1 MEIELE
7 FELFIL
13 KATLL
18 DTPTARSIWESLP
31 VTSRVMTWGDEF
43 YFGIPANAALE
54 ADAQTVV
61 ELGALA
67 YWPTMPAFCVFFG
80 PTPISH
86 GQEPRAASPVNVF
99 GKLQE
104 IDLDILRSVQDGE
117 EVTVRKS
124 TS

>member
-18 DTPTARSIWESLP
+18 KTPTARSIWESLP
-31 VTSRVMTWGDEF
+31 ITTHVMTWGDEF
-43 YFGIPANAALE
+43 YFGIPADAALE
-54 ADAQTVV
+54 VDAPTVV
-61 ELGALA
+61 EVGDLA

-104 IDLDILRSVQDGE
+104 IDLDLLQSVREGE
-117 EVTVRKS
+117 EVTVRQAAS
-124 TS
+124 

>member
-18 DTPTARSIWESLP
+18 ETPTARSIWESLP

-43 YFGIPANAALE
+43 YFGIPADATLE

-61 ELGALA
+61 EVGALA

-99 GKLQE
+99 GNLQE
-104 IDLDILRSVQDGE
+104 VDLSILRSVQDGE

-124 TS
+124 PS